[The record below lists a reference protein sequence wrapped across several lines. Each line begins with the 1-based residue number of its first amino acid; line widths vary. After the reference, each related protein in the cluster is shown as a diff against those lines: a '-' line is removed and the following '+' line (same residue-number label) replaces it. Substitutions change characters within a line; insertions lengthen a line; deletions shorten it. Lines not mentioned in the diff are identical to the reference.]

1 VNNVVS
7 PYLETAP
14 AEIDQKISDARI
26 SVGDVRVRVQGDLS
40 GERIYGSEW
49 LVVTDTQVLVVP
61 EDGTN
66 GTQHVAISDLR
77 DVRVDDLVGG
87 GVVEFDSNVGPPV
100 RIGFS
105 QSLRPKFAEI
115 AECVKA
121 VTEGEHLSL
130 PEEVDITRCTSCGR
144 LLPEKNGVCAVCVKK
159 WDTFKRIVAYM
170 LKYPGQAAM
179 TAFFTVLVTV
189 LSLAPPKITQY
200 IIDDVLTPRSG
211 IEQLGW
217 FVGALAA
224 VRLIM
229 FGGEIGT
236 RYFSRRLG
244 FWAIADLREDLYRQF
259 QVLPLRFYD
268 RRRIGSLISR
278 MTNDSDRLE
287 AYMVFDMP
295 FILSNTLTFFG
306 ILGML
311 FMTSWELALLICL
324 PIPFIIYAGSRIW
337 SRMMRYWNS
346 WGAKWSRLYSQLNES
361 INGIRVVKAFAQED
375 RESER
380 FDEHNAAVRDVSVI
394 GERNWFVFFT
404 VTNFLMSCGVFLVW
418 YYGGKQVLEDR
429 LTLGQ
434 LMLFISY
441 MWMIY
446 QPLRWFGDFY
456 NFMLRAFAGAKRIFE
471 VIDHTPENYDDQDA
485 IPIPNIEGRI
495 TFKNAYFGYDPGKPV
510 LKGIDLDVK
519 PGEMIGLVG
528 KSGAG
533 KSTLI
538 NLICKFYD
546 PDRGSVEI
554 DGHDMREVALRDLRS
569 QIGMVHQEP
578 FLFDGT
584 VAENIAYGKQDAT
597 LDDVVR
603 AAMAAEAH
611 EFIVKKP
618 DGYDMQVGERGGR
631 LSGGEKQRL
640 SIARAILH
648 DPKILILDEATSSL
662 DTQTERKIQLAIA
675 RLVKGRTTFAIAH
688 RLSTLRSA
696 GRLVVVDEG
705 CVAEVGTHTELMDRQ
720 GIFYRLVKT
729 QQETTAVMGISIQS

>member
-1 VNNVVS
+1 MAS
-7 PYLETAP
+7 PFIENAP
-14 AEIDQKISDARI
+14 ADIDRKLTEADIDRDDI
-26 SVGDVRVRVQGDLS
+26 LVRVQGDLS
-40 GERIYGSEW
+40 EARYYGSEW
-49 LVVTDTQVLVVP
+49 LVVTSDHVLVVP
-61 EDGTN
+61 EAGGN
-66 GTQHVAISDLR
+66 GTQRVAIEDLR
-77 DVRVDDLVGG
+77 DVRVEELVGG
-87 GVVEFDSNVGPPV
+87 GVVEFDQGTFGAPV

-115 AECVKA
+115 AESVKA
-121 VTEGEHLSL
+121 MTKGEPLAL
-130 PEEVDITRCTSCGR
+130 PEEVDETRCPTCKR
-144 LLPEKNGVCAVCVKK
+144 LLPEKNGVCAVCMKK
-159 WDTFKRIVAYM
+159 WDTFQRIAGYM
-170 LKYPGQAAM
+170 LKYPGQVAA
-179 TAFFTVLVTV
+179 TGFFTVLATV

-200 IIDDVLTPRSG
+200 IIDDALTPRSG
-211 IEQLGW
+211 VETLAW
-217 FVGALAA
+217 FVGALAL
-224 VRLIM
+224 VRVIM
-229 FGGEIGT
+229 WGGDLCT

-244 FWAIADLREDLYRQF
+244 FQAIADLREDLYRQF

-268 RRRIGSLISR
+268 RRRIGALISR

-287 AYMVFDMP
+287 VYMVFDMP

-306 ILGML
+306 ILAML
-311 FMTSWELALLICL
+311 FMTSWELALLICI
-324 PIPFIIYAGSRIW
+324 PIPPIVYAGSRIW
-337 SRMMRYWNS
+337 ARMMRYWNS

-375 RESER
+375 RESAR
-380 FDEHNAAVRDVSVI
+380 FDENNSAVRDVSVI

-418 YYGGKQVLEDR
+418 YFGGKQVLEER
-429 LTLGQ
+429 LTLGE
-434 LMLFISY
+434 LMLFVSY
-441 MWMIY
+441 MWMMY

-471 VIDHTPENYDDQDA
+471 VIDQNPEPFDNPDA
-485 IPIPNIEGRI
+485 IPIPRIEGRL
-495 TFKNAYFGYDPGKPV
+495 TFKDAHFGYDPGKPV
-510 LKGIDLDVK
+510 LKGIDLDVM

-538 NLICKFYD
+538 NLICRFYD
-546 PDRGSVEI
+546 PDRGTVEI
-554 DGHDMREVALRDLRS
+554 DGHDMRDVSLRDLRS

-603 AAMAAEAH
+603 AALAAEAH

-618 DGYDMQVGERGGR
+618 DGYDMKVGERGSR

-648 DPKILILDEATSSL
+648 DPRILILDEATSSL
-662 DTQTERKIQLAIA
+662 DTATERKIQLAIA
-675 RLVKGRTTFAIAH
+675 RLVEGRTTFAIAH

-696 GRLVVVDEG
+696 SRLVVVDEG
-705 CVAEVGTHTELMDRQ
+705 RVAEVGTHEELMDRQ
-720 GIFYRLVKT
+720 GMFYRLVKT
-729 QQETTAVMGISIQS
+729 QQETTAVMGVSLNE

>member
-1 VNNVVS
+1 MSS
-7 PYLETAP
+7 PFLETAP
-14 AEIDQKISDARI
+14 AHIDQKISDA
-26 SVGDVRVRVQGDLS
+26 DVELSDVLVKVQGDLADS
-40 GERIYGSEW
+40 STYGSEW
-49 LVVTDTQVLVVP
+49 LIVTSKQVLVVP
-61 EDGTN
+61 DDGQN
-66 GTQHVAISDLR
+66 GTQQAEIGDLC
-77 DVRVDDLVGG
+77 DVGVDDLVGG
-87 GVVEFDSNVGPPV
+87 GVIEFEKKEGPPV
-100 RIGFS
+100 RIGFT

-115 AECVKA
+115 AESVKA
-121 VTEGEHLSL
+121 MTGGEALSL
-130 PEEVDITRCTSCGR
+130 PEEVDETTCSSCGR
-144 LLPEKNGVCAVCVKK
+144 LLPEKNGVCAICVKK
-159 WDTFKRIVAYM
+159 WDTFRRILNYM

-179 TAFFTVLVTV
+179 TALCTVLVTI
-189 LSLAPPKITQY
+189 LGLLPPKITQY

-211 IEQLGW
+211 VEKLGW
-217 FVGALAA
+217 FVMALAC

-229 FGGEIGT
+229 WGGDIVT

-244 FWAIADLREDLYRQF
+244 FEAIADLRNDLYQQF

-287 AYMVFDMP
+287 TYMVFDMP
-295 FILSNTLTFFG
+295 FVLSNGLTFFG

-311 FMTSWELALLICL
+311 FLTSWELALLVCI
-324 PIPFIIYAGSRIW
+324 PIPLIVYAGSRIW
-337 SRMMRYWNS
+337 TRMMRYWNS

-361 INGIRVVKAFAQED
+361 INGIRVVKAFSQED
-375 RESER
+375 RESEQ
-380 FDEHNAAVRDVSVI
+380 FDENNIAVRDVSVI

-418 YYGGKQVLEDR
+418 YYGGRQVLQER

-434 LMLFISY
+434 LMLFVSY
-441 MWMIY
+441 MWLMY

-456 NFMLRAFAGAKRIFE
+456 NFMMRAFAGAKRIFE
-471 VIDHTPENYDDQDA
+471 VIDHTPEPFDNPDA
-485 IPIPNIEGRI
+485 IPIPSMEGRI

-510 LKGIDLDVK
+510 LKGIDLDVM

-538 NLICKFYD
+538 NLICRFYD
-546 PDRGSVEI
+546 PDRGSVEV
-554 DGHDMREVALRDLRS
+554 DGHNMVDVNLRDLRS

-584 VAENIAYGKQDAT
+584 MAENIAYGKQDAT
-597 LDDVVR
+597 LDEVVR

-618 DGYDMQVGERGGR
+618 DGYDMQVGERGSQ
-631 LSGGEKQRL
+631 LSGGEKQRI

-675 RLVKGRTTFAIAH
+675 RLVAGRTTFAIAH

-696 GRLVVVDEG
+696 SRLVVVDEG
-705 CVAEVGTHTELMDRQ
+705 RVAEVGTHEELMDHQ

-729 QQETTAVMGISIQS
+729 QQETTAVMGVSLQS